1 MAETR
6 RIIEKI
12 QNYIYPRRPRVKEFF
27 VDFDPLHR
35 GIVSLSRFN
44 RCVSSIGASLTEAE
58 IENLVRVYQTESGDV
73 DYGQFTTAVDE
84 VFGPTKLEKTPM
96 IDVPRPGAT
105 VPPKFTP
112 SQIEDDDRLHA
123 IMHRIALLEKTR
135 GVSLKYCFQ
144 DFDRADSA
152 SLLVPRR
159 SGKVIENHFRR
170 LFPFKGDFSEEEMK
184 LIIHRYRDGPDR
196 DQVNYQAL
204 HDDVTDSI
212 GKNAGEELP
221 TSHFIPRANNLT
233 WTQDTVSAE
242 ERIQARIVE
251 RRVRPRQY
259 YQDFDPLRKGYIS
272 KHQAR
277 TVFSILNLDVSEAD
291 FEELCNNYC
300 RPQDKMFHYD
310 AFQTKIDEAF
320 TTRGLEMT
328 PLARPVMPS
337 PESTVVARK
346 NRPCLNNSHYH
357 DTHWVEQKIASRVQ
371 ELELPIVQIF
381 KDYDPQTQ
389 GHLAMSQ
396 FARVI
401 STFGLGLS
409 LEDIEAVG
417 LKYCDRG
424 NTRDVNY
431 LEFSH
436 IVDPPTA
443 DYLLAAKQNAST
455 FEGRKESN
463 YFDKNGEVIPAH

>member
-27 VDFDPLHR
+27 VDYDPLRH
-35 GIVSLSRFN
+35 GVVSLARFN
-44 RCVSSIGASLTEAE
+44 RCVSTIGASLTEAE
-58 IENLVRVYQTESGDV
+58 IEHLVHVYQTESGDV
-73 DYGQFTTAVDE
+73 DFVQFTNAVDE

-96 IDVPRPGAT
+96 KDVLPPGAT

-112 SQIEDDDRLHA
+112 GKIEDDDKLHA
-123 IMHRIALLEKTR
+123 IMHRIALLENTR
-135 GVSLKYCFQ
+135 GVSMKYCFQ

-170 LFPFKGDFSEEEMK
+170 LFPFKGDFSEEEMR

-196 DQVNYQAL
+196 DLVNYQAL
-204 HDDVTDSI
+204 HDDVTDAN
-212 GKNAGEELP
+212 KNKMSEQLP
-221 TSHFIPRANNLT
+221 TSHFIPRPNNLT
-233 WTQDTVSAE
+233 WTQDTISAE

-277 TVFSILNLDVSEAD
+277 TVFSILNLDVSEQD
-291 FEELCNNYC
+291 FEEVCNKYC
-300 RPQDKMFHYD
+300 RPRDEMFHYD

-337 PESTVVARK
+337 PESTVATRK
-346 NRPCLNNSHYH
+346 NRTCLSDSYHH
-357 DTHWVEQKIASRVQ
+357 DTHWVEQKIASRVK
-371 ELELPIVQIF
+371 ELELPIIQIF
-381 KDYDPQTQ
+381 KDYDPQAQ

-396 FARVI
+396 FGRVI

-409 LEDIEAVG
+409 LEDIEAVA

-431 LEFSH
+431 VEFSQK
-436 IVDPPTA
+436 VDAPTA
-443 DYLLAAKQNAST
+443 DYILAAKQNAST
-455 FEGRKESN
+455 YEGRHPAQ